1 MRLFTRKS
9 ESERHL
15 ESIGDSLDAL
25 ISDSLDALS
34 GTVTKGR
41 LLKAGLVAGGVAG
54 LAAGSAGISALRR
67 RMEGVGDNS

>member
-1 MRLFTRKS
+1 MRLFDRKS
-9 ESERHL
+9 ESDRLL
-15 ESIGDSLDAL
+15 ES

-34 GTVTKGR
+34 GTLTKGR

-67 RMEGVGDNS
+67 RMEGAGDNS

>member
-1 MRLFTRKS
+1 MRLFSRKS
-9 ESERHL
+9 ESERL
-15 ESIGDSLDAL
+15 LAS

-34 GTVTKGR
+34 GTVSGTVNKGR

-67 RMEGVGDNS
+67 RMEGAGDNS